1 MCIMDV
7 DLSPSHTVKEIK
19 QLLSERTS
27 IPVESFALFYKGK
40 FLHNNHALSEYGM
53 SFEIIIMRRDCRIIC
68 DPSDFI

>member
-1 MCIMDV
+1 MKVCECCMCIMDV

-19 QLLSERTS
+19 QLLSECTS

-53 SFEIIIMRRDCRIIC
+53 SFEIIIIHRD
-68 DPSDFI
+68 

>member
-27 IPVESFALFYKGK
+27 IPVESFALFFNGK
-40 FLHNNHALSEYGM
+40 FLRNNNALSEYGIQ
-53 SFEIIIMRRDCRIIC
+53 FERIIILRD
-68 DPSDFI
+68 